1 MSKKI
6 PWSKDP
12 RYGRVLAHTIA
23 NYGITH
29 NVNSRYV
36 FRKSRHKWPI
46 CKAVIEQFKVC
57 FGQTPEYWD
66 NKVSAVGAQ
75 FAWVMTPQTQC
86 DAMPDKI
93 IQKYKYEQ
101 QIEDYGLKLTE

>member
-1 MSKKI
+1 MSKTIK
-6 PWSKDP
+6 WSKDP

-29 NVNSRYV
+29 EIYSRHA
-36 FRKSRHKWPI
+36 FRKTRHKRAI
-46 CKAVIEQFKVC
+46 CKAVIEQFKAC
-57 FGQTPEYWD
+57 FGETPEYWD
-66 NKVSAVGAQ
+66 SKLSAVGATY
-75 FAWVMTPQTQC
+75 AWVMTQQIQC

-101 QIEDYGLKLTE
+101 QIEDFGLKLTE